1 MRRRALE
8 IGGRGCGDGREP
20 KTQPVVEK
28 PLGTLWSRKY
38 AKPLMTPLLPRVEE
52 SSQVTFFKPFV
63 IFWVKKK
70 PLRNRICDSF
80 TSCNERRQQTGA
92 GGRLMEYQ
100 TFGNSRQSSKIDFSP
115 RDSAIHL
122 RLTSAEQFAI
132 YTFP

>member
-28 PLGTLWSRKY
+28 PRGTLWSRKLGTGNWELGTLWSRKY

-63 IFWVKKK
+63 ISLSEKK
-70 PLRNRICDSF
+70 
-80 TSCNERRQQTGA
+80 
-92 GGRLMEYQ
+92 
-100 TFGNSRQSSKIDFSP
+100 TFEEPK
-115 RDSAIHL
+115 L
-122 RLTSAEQFAI
+122 
-132 YTFP
+132 